1 MAASHQRPRNRSRL
15 SRKELKAPDEFLTLT
30 GRFLGFA
37 AQHLRTVS
45 LVLGVV
51 IACVIVVWGLLMY
64 LRGIEQD
71 AFASLWQIEAQI
83 RATADSDSVPPE
95 LSERLQQIAQR
106 YGAGEARGYAWL
118 YLGHIY
124 FRKGDFA
131 TASAAYRQALA
142 QAKPTSLLRALAALG
157 TAYTFEAAGDLKQA
171 QEAYQR
177 VIDAKIAGF
186 VLAAYLGKARVAE
199 ASHDLDTAIATYAA
213 VVEKFPTRAE
223 ALGLVEK
230 LEALKAGKS

>member
-1 MAASHQRPRNRSRL
+1 MATSHQRPRNRSRL

-37 AQHLRTVS
+37 AQHLRAVS

-51 IACVIVVWGLLMY
+51 IAGVIVVWGLLMY

-106 YGAGEARGYAWL
+106 YGAGEPRGYAWL
-118 YLGHIY
+118 YLGHI
-124 FRKGDFA
+124 
-131 TASAAYRQALA
+131 
-142 QAKPTSLLRALAALG
+142 
-157 TAYTFEAAGDLKQA
+157 
-171 QEAYQR
+171 
-177 VIDAKIAGF
+177 
-186 VLAAYLGKARVAE
+186 
-199 ASHDLDTAIATYAA
+199 
-213 VVEKFPTRAE
+213 
-223 ALGLVEK
+223 
-230 LEALKAGKS
+230 

>member
-1 MAASHQRPRNRSRL
+1 MAASHQRPRHRTRL
-15 SRKELKAPDEFLTLT
+15 TRKELKTPDEFLTLT

-51 IACVIVVWGLLMY
+51 IACVVVMWGLLMY

-71 AFASLWQIEAQI
+71 AFASLSQIEAQI
-83 RATADSDSVPPE
+83 RATADSNSVSAE
-95 LSERLQQIAQR
+95 LIERLQQIAQR
-106 YGAGEARGYAWL
+106 YGAGEARGHAWL
-118 YLGHIY
+118 YLGHVY
-124 FRKGDFA
+124 YRKGDFV
-131 TASAAYRQALA
+131 TAVAAYQQALA

-157 TAYTFEAAGDLKQA
+157 TAYAFEAAGDLKQA

-177 VIDAKIAGF
+177 VIDARAPGF
-186 VLAAYLGKARVAE
+186 VLEAYLGKARVAE
-199 ASHDLDTAIATYAA
+199 ASHDLDTAIAAYAA
-213 VVEKFPTRAE
+213 VVEKFPAHAE
-223 ALGLVEK
+223 SLGLVEK